1 MTFREFAHRRLE
13 PVSIWIMI
21 AGIIFLCQPWVAFLH
36 EWSVLVMLIGF
47 IGFNVAIHTPAPTPA
62 ETDVSDVGPG
72 TSASKV
78 VQEGRGHG

>member
-1 MTFREFAHRRLE
+1 
-13 PVSIWIMI
+13 MI

-47 IGFNVAIHTPAPTPA
+47 IGFNVAIHTPAPKPE

-72 TSASKV
+72 TSAANV
-78 VQEGRGHG
+78 VREGRGHG